1 MTLPRKMG
9 RRTFLLGATGLGVS
23 FAWRSVG
30 FWPFLQAPVSGAERL
45 AGLLRHQE
53 GARLLGREYLR
64 AFPAEASTRVL
75 TARLVERLP
84 GGLRTLDTAEDE
96 RLHELVLRATVEDF
110 EGLRTVELRGWVL
123 AQTEARLC
131 ALATLRERA
140 ATV

>member
-9 RRTFLLGATGLGVS
+9 RRTFLLGATGLSVS

-30 FWPFLQAPVSGAERL
+30 FWPFLQPPASGAERL
-45 AGLLRHQE
+45 VGLLRHQE
-53 GARLLGREYLR
+53 GARILGREYLR
-64 AFPAEASTRVL
+64 AVPAEASTRVL

-84 GGLRTLDTAEDE
+84 AGLRTLETAKDE
-96 RLHELVLRATVEDF
+96 RLHALVLRATVEDF

-131 ALATLRERA
+131 ALAALRERA
-140 ATV
+140 ASV